1 MRYKCVVMTA
11 KLLTTGEAAET
22 VGIGRVTLQ
31 RWIRARKIRA
41 PKARL
46 RGGIGVRLWGVADIG
61 RLRQAKEK
69 IYRRGRGRKAKPK
82 R

>member
-1 MRYKCVVMTA
+1 MTA
-11 KLLTTGEAAET
+11 KLLTTREAASA

-46 RGGIGVRLWGVADIG
+46 RGGIGVRLWGAADVE
-61 RLRQAKEK
+61 RLRLAKEK
-69 IYRRGRGRKAKPK
+69 IYRRGRGRKRVSK
-82 R
+82 